1 MKLRKFRVVVECCD
15 GKKRRKKRDARA
27 NGFFANLNLL
37 LLFFAVLVAVVII
50 VAWLPTGSILFTREN
65 FTTVEIHLKANIRLE
80 YCTNDLSF
88 SSGIVMQAKFA
99 NRTLASLYQKSW
111 QNLGKK
117 SPV

>member
-1 MKLRKFRVVVECCD
+1 MV
-15 GKKRRKKRDARA
+15 GKIVHEW
-27 NGFFANLNLL
+27 NGHLEIFSRPQ
-37 LLFFAVLVAVVII
+37 V
-50 VAWLPTGSILFTREN
+50 TEN
-65 FTTVEIHLKANIRLE
+65 SRQWKIHLKANIRLE

-99 NRTLASLYQKSW
+99 NRTLVSSHQKSW